1 MGADQN
7 GSGRYVTCNQ
17 SELLSHASSVL
28 GLFSGIETCSAIVS
42 PWMNLQTGRIY
53 IDLQPIKAVENKI
66 CDFTNLDW
74 VGSPRDVFQ
83 VLSKSKVIQCNS

>member
-1 MGADQN
+1 
-7 GSGRYVTCNQ
+7 
-17 SELLSHASSVL
+17 
-28 GLFSGIETCSAIVS
+28 
-42 PWMNLQTGRIY
+42 MNLQTGRIY

-83 VLSKSKVIQCNS
+83 VLSKSKVIQCNSWAILYLASQVAHCVKSIRSLVEAGYVPSHHT